1 MTRHCQGG
9 SHVTSPPYPGAW
21 LPISYRPC
29 CPIFCATLHSTGLY
43 WVGGCDR
50 LLLPLYLAL
59 VSNQYCEKCR
69 MLTWYYTKGG
79 QFALHPTLDN
89 SCHKC
94 ANIWLLWTY

>member
-59 VSNQYCEKCR
+59 VSNHVQIFGFYGRIEWDFRCAKCIQQQR
-69 MLTWYYTKGG
+69 HSHYVE
-79 QFALHPTLDN
+79 PSTLM
-89 SCHKC
+89 H
-94 ANIWLLWTY
+94 